1 VEPGN
6 QVWGPV
12 VLKIKVP
19 VLIVV
24 LIFQVQK
31 PNPVQGN
38 LDWDWRL
45 IAY

>member
-1 VEPGN
+1 MEPGN

-12 VLKIKVP
+12 VFLIKVP
-19 VLIVV
+19 V

-45 IAY
+45 ITH